1 MTQFQSRI
9 RVLVNNMANS
19 ARDLRIEA
27 STDRRLQATYNS
39 FCDILDRLNEELK
52 EEDQGLITPTWSKF
66 P

>member
-1 MTQFQSRI
+1 
-9 RVLVNNMANS
+9 MANS
-19 ARDLRIEA
+19 ARDLRSEA
-27 STDRRLQATYNS
+27 STDQRFQATYNS